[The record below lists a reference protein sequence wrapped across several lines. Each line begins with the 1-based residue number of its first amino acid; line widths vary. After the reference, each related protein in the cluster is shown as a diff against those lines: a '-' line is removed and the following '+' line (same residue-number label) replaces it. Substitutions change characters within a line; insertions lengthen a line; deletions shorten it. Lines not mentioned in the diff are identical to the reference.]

1 MRRRRLG
8 FVYQFGIIADNHDTK
23 RDDNDSGHERIDHSF
38 CAIDADGELN
48 RRGNRGIQF
57 GQMKTTAT
65 AQGARVRVADAS
77 DMPRM
82 ISTVNAA
89 FSIEGF
95 LDGTRTD
102 AERMSEMMTK
112 GTFLVAE
119 DELGRIVGSVYTEM
133 RGDRAYFGMLAVDP
147 SMQGTGLGRK
157 MVQAAELRCRE
168 QGAIFMDIA
177 VLSLRP
183 ELLPLYR
190 KLGYVET
197 GTEEFKPSRPLK
209 PGVECHAI
217 LMSKPL

>member
-1 MRRRRLG
+1 
-8 FVYQFGIIADNHDTK
+8 
-23 RDDNDSGHERIDHSF
+23 
-38 CAIDADGELN
+38 
-48 RRGNRGIQF
+48 
-57 GQMKTTAT
+57 
-65 AQGARVRVADAS
+65 
-77 DMPRM
+77 M

>member
-1 MRRRRLG
+1 
-8 FVYQFGIIADNHDTK
+8 
-23 RDDNDSGHERIDHSF
+23 
-38 CAIDADGELN
+38 
-48 RRGNRGIQF
+48 
-57 GQMKTTAT
+57 
-65 AQGARVRVADAS
+65 
-77 DMPRM
+77 MPRM